1 MITEKKL
8 YNSEFIR
15 DVEAGMAGANKG
27 IPGGLPRFDN
37 KVYNIQPAKLT
48 SIVGSSKS
56 GKTAFMLW
64 RYIFTPWINGKRNIK
79 WVFYSLEVDIKQIK
93 ARLAAMFAY
102 HFYNTE
108 IDPNLVYSLGN
119 NLISLTDYEL
129 LKKISEEHLD
139 LLFDNITFISD
150 ANDSYPTAIYKYC
163 LNYYNNNGK
172 IIKEKYE
179 TLNAANQ
186 KVEKERIVGYKSD
199 KDEEVFLIIDTL
211 GLMKKEARF
220 NKKENIDK
228 WLEDYAITLRNIFK
242 TTIINLHHLNRSV
255 SNMDRVKFHGD
266 ELQPQLDDIKD
277 TSGIGECSDI
287 VISVF
292 NPNVFKHLTEHQGYN
307 LNFYRGTY
315 RSLHVLASRYTECP
329 LNLAVTFDFK
339 TGMWKELPPPK
350 I

>member
-1 MITEKKL
+1 
-8 YNSEFIR
+8 
-15 DVEAGMAGANKG
+15 
-27 IPGGLPRFDN
+27 
-37 KVYNIQPAKLT
+37 
-48 SIVGSSKS
+48 
-56 GKTAFMLW
+56 MLW
-64 RYIFTPWINGKRNIK
+64 RYIFIPWINGKRNIK
-79 WVFYSLEVDIKQIK
+79 WIFYSLEVDIKQIK

-102 HFYNTE
+102 HFYKVE

-139 LLFDNITFISD
+139 LLFNNITFISD

-163 LNYYNNNGK
+163 LNYYNSNGK

-179 TLNAANQ
+179 TLNATNQ
-186 KVEKERIVGYKSD
+186 KIEKERIVGYKSD

-211 GLMKKEARF
+211 GLMKKESRF

-307 LNFYRGTY
+307 LNHYRGTY

-339 TGMWKELPPPK
+339 TGMWKELPTPT